1 MTRLSKGVF
10 LDLESIHPRDL
21 DLNALHDCLPHWTLH
36 DETRAAEV
44 AGRIAGAQ
52 VVVTNKVPLGAEQI
66 RAAADLKLVCVAA
79 TGTDRIDLDAARQ
92 AGVIVSNARDYATAS
107 VAEAVFAMLLA
118 LLRQLDAYR
127 GRVAAGDWP
136 ESRHF
141 CLFDEPIEEL
151 YGKMLGIIG
160 YGVLG
165 HAVARR
171 ATAFGMQVQIAQRLH
186 GEPTEGRVPLE
197 TLLATSDVISLHCPL
212 SETTRNLIDDTRLR
226 AMKRNAILINTARG
240 GIVDE
245 QALVRALEENRIAG
259 AAVDVL
265 DTEPP
270 PPDNPLL
277 RYRSPRL
284 ILTPHVAW
292 ASRSARQRL
301 VSELVENIRACQQGV
316 PRNCVS

>member
-1 MTRLSKGVF
+1 MTPLSKGVF
-10 LDLESIHPRDL
+10 LDLESIHPQDL
-21 DLNALHDCLPHWTLH
+21 DLDALHACLLHWTFH
-36 DETRAAEV
+36 DETRADEV

-52 VVVTNKVPLGAEQI
+52 VVVTNKVPLGVEQI
-66 RAAADLKLVCVAA
+66 RGAADLKLVCVAA
-79 TGTDRIDLDAARQ
+79 TGTDRIDLNAARQ
-92 AGVIVSNARDYATAS
+92 AGVVVSNARDYATAS

-118 LLRQLDAYR
+118 LLRQFDAYR

-136 ESRHF
+136 KSPHF
-141 CLFDEPIEEL
+141 CLFDKPIEEL
-151 YGKMLGIIG
+151 YGKTLGIIG

-165 HAVARR
+165 HAVAQR
-171 ATAFGMQVQIAQRLH
+171 AAAFGMQVQIAQRLH
-186 GEPTEGRVPLE
+186 GKPVEGRVPLE
-197 TLLATSDVISLHCPL
+197 TLLSTSDVISLHCPL

-245 QALVRALEENRIAG
+245 QALVRALEEDWIAG
-259 AAVDVL
+259 AGIDVL
-265 DTEPP
+265 GTEPP

-284 ILTPHVAW
+284 IVTPHVAW

-301 VSELVENIRACQQGV
+301 VSEMVENIRACQRGV
-316 PRNCVS
+316 PRNRVS